1 MTTNISNQPAAT
13 NTPSPQSPRRLRAK
27 DWINVG
33 VYAVL
38 YMVLVYAFGMLGY
51 VPAIYPFCGLLY
63 GLFCQIPVLLLVTK
77 VRRFGALTLL
87 GLLSGLVVGFGLPIL
102 IVSGLVAGLAADL
115 VALIGRYRST
125 VWLIVSAGV
134 LNLMWFG
141 GSYLLFYL
149 NPDSM
154 MKQVAASYGQ
164 SYVDSV
170 SALLPTWTAFA
181 MPVGMFLAG
190 CAGAWLALRVMHR
203 HFERAGLI

>member
-1 MTTNISNQPAAT
+1 M
-13 NTPSPQSPRRLRAK
+13 
-27 DWINVG
+27 
-33 VYAVL
+33 YAVL
-38 YMVLVYAFGMLGY
+38 YMVLIYVFGM
-51 VPAIYPFCGLLY
+51 
-63 GLFCQIPVLLLVTK
+63 
-77 VRRFGALTLL
+77 L

-115 VALIGRYRST
+115 VALIGRYHNT
-125 VWLIVSAGV
+125 VWLILSAGV
-134 LNLMWFG
+134 LNPMWFG
-141 GSYLLFYL
+141 GSYLPFYL

-190 CAGAWLALRVMHR
+190 CAGARLALRVMHR